1 MQFQNVA
8 FILVL
13 TMIFVVGFITI
24 KMQTQHN
31 KERERILK
39 ENIKKLDAIIA
50 ENKPNKDDATN

>member
-24 KMQTQHN
+24 KMQTHHN

-50 ENKPNKDDATN
+50 DNKPNKDDTTN